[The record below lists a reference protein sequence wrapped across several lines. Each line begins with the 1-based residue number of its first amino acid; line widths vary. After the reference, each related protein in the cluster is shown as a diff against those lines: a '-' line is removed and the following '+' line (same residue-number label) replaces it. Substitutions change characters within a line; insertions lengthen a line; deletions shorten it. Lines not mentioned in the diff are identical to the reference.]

1 MEEAEVG
8 TGASLCGLELA
19 NLFELP
25 QPREEVVALEG
36 GSQQAV
42 AEGHF
47 VVVEK

>member
-1 MEEAEVG
+1 VEEAEVG

-42 AEGHF
+42 VEGHF